1 MLGAM
6 ICSQAR
12 SRLENE
18 RSRLLGVITREEAA
32 LAVPLEDKGEDLTAS
47 QHPADVASDL
57 LMREGTLLTELTHR
71 AELAEL
77 DRALA
82 RLTRGTYGL
91 CVECGGAI
99 DPERLAV
106 VPGAARCITC
116 QRNEERFR

>member
-6 ICSQAR
+6 IRSQAR
-12 SRLENE
+12 SRLEDE

-57 LMREGTLLTELTHR
+57 VMREGTLLTDLARR

-77 DRALA
+77 DRALV
-82 RLTRGTYGL
+82 RLARGTYGL
-91 CVECGGAI
+91 CVECGSSI
-99 DPERLAV
+99 DPERLSV
-106 VPGAARCITC
+106 LPGAARCITC
-116 QRNEERFR
+116 QRNEERLR